1 MTTAGQQTGNFK
13 LIAGHISLDFT
24 NTADWHASQAPDER
38 LTGYG
43 DLLAWSQQVGI
54 LTEHEVQRL
63 RDVAARYPAAAAAV
77 LEQAIA
83 LRETL
88 YRIFVAVAGRRTP
101 AANDIALLN
110 AALAKAMARL
120 QLVAT
125 EGDWRWAWADGEDAL
140 DRMLWPVVWSAAELL
155 TSEARW
161 RVRVC
166 ADERCGWLFLDMGR
180 NRGNRAKARRHYQR
194 TRGTAAPAP

>member
-1 MTTAGQQTGNFK
+1 M
-13 LIAGHISLDFT
+13 
-24 NTADWHASQAPDER
+24 
-38 LTGYG
+38 
-43 DLLAWSQQVGI
+43 
-54 LTEHEVQRL
+54 
-63 RDVAARYPAAAAAV
+63 

-88 YRIFVAVAGRRTP
+88 YRICVAVAGQRTP

-166 ADERCGWLFLDMGR
+166 ADEQCGWLFLDMSR
-180 NRGNRAKARRHYQR
+180 NRSRRWCAMEDSGNRAKARRHYRR